1 MNKIWLAGDRYK
13 SESSREHDLVNIREI
28 TAEEFALLNSAI
40 DSLGLFNRSYS
51 LLEICEG
58 NFLEL
63 VEFFRRMEQVRGF
76 DDKIWH
82 ECSVTINRLLQNYLS
97 SFRTYIDQ
105 HKALFKRGSS
115 SNPYLYDQFIKQT
128 ECQADNNFSYRFL
141 WELRNYFQHC
151 GLVVGGV
158 DIFPQPGNYVGPFST
173 VMIYLDRNSLLKVY
187 NWKPELKKEIE
198 NNPDRI
204 DIKFHVLQL
213 HNCIHNI
220 AHLCLRSC
228 IELIGENWDRLR
240 KVVDEVSIVC
250 PDAKPVLLKWE
261 GETDTDLILTGLT
274 PLPLFTIAKI
284 SKVWSQ
290 VADPSNQEGR
300 IRF

>member
-1 MNKIWLAGDRYK
+1 MNKIWLAGDRYI
-13 SESSREHDLVNIREI
+13 SESNREHDLVNIREI
-28 TAEEFALLNSAI
+28 AADELALLNSAI

-51 LLEICEG
+51 LLEICEE

-63 VEFFRRMEQVRGF
+63 VEFFQRMEQARGF
-76 DDKIWH
+76 NDKTWH
-82 ECSVTINRLLQNYLS
+82 GCSITLNRLLQNYLS

-105 HKALFKRGSS
+105 HKAVFKRGSS
-115 SNPYLYDQFIKQT
+115 SNLNLFDQFKKQT
-128 ECQADNNFSYRFL
+128 ECQSGNNFSYRFL

-158 DIFPQPGNYVGPFST
+158 DIFPQPGNCVGLFST
-173 VMIYLDRNSLLKVY
+173 MMIYLDRNSLLKVY
-187 NWKPELKKEIE
+187 NWKPALKTEIE

-204 DIKFHVLQL
+204 DIKSHVLQL
-213 HNCIHNI
+213 HDCIHEI

-228 IELIGENWDRLR
+228 IELIGEKWDRLR
-240 KVVDEVSIVC
+240 KVVEEVSTAH
-250 PDAKPVLLKWE
+250 PDTTPVLLMWE
-261 GETDTDLILTGLT
+261 GEKETDMVLTNLT
-274 PLPLFTIAKI
+274 PLPLFTMAKI
-284 SKVWSQ
+284 HEIWSQ